1 MEKLPIELQTL
12 ISIELSTRDICRLQQ
27 TCKAFYNFIL
37 GSSELWRERLRR
49 QCGADILWSSFSGF
63 TASELRRA
71 CTGTLRFKHLYR
83 PGNHPT
89 LPIPRLLPY
98 NCEND
103 DLESQQSEDSNNP
116 YPGISSTFLV
126 PGGRFL
132 ITVEQKWLRVWDL
145 GPPGVLHEPREVIF
159 QELNCANMDPRI
171 ADAVVAD
178 KDTVHLLIQEVHS
191 QPTLPQSFA
200 KIDRSQY
207 NFDDRSR
214 FSLFH
219 RFEIRL
225 RDGGQYSVKE
235 LGRLCVLCRSPIPA
249 IRATQDGPI
258 VAFGIGERVLIWGA
272 SDSPD
277 QSWVASTTTISEDTT
292 VTGVFCHQGYAFVVY
307 CDGLRGFDLAD
318 ITHRPLGN
326 GLVDLQDRAPDIG
339 NIPPPLLFQT
349 FFRESEWASNFMLHK
364 PVAKGG
370 PLYYDIRYSLLEVEL
385 DGDQWQDIVSNPYY
399 VRFCFS
405 FHPKS
410 PSASSLLPTHK
421 YKAANTPCDTPHLR
435 FALYEGAGGYIWYDR
450 STFRLDKRN
459 ISVSILDDNP
469 DSDSPKPT
477 GSIIEGLG
485 YFSEMIARPDSKLIE
500 VLDIS
505 VCPLSGRVVALW
517 GRESREDQL
526 VEIFYLYDCSPTA

>member
-12 ISIELSTRDICRLQQ
+12 ISIELSTRDICHLQQ

-200 KIDRSQY
+200 RIDRSQY

-235 LGRLCVLCRSPIPA
+235 VGRLCVLRRSSIYPA
-249 IRATQDGPI
+249 ICATQDGPV

-272 SDSPD
+272 SDSPGA
-277 QSWVASTTTISEDTT
+277 SWVASTTISEDTA
-292 VTGVFCHQGYAFVVY
+292 GVFCHQGYAFVVY
-307 CDGLRGFDLAD
+307 SDGLQGFDLAG
-318 ITHRPLGN
+318 ITHRPVGN

-339 NIPPPLLFQT
+339 HIPPPLQFQT
-349 FFRESEWASNFMLHK
+349 PCETDWASNFMLHK
-364 PVAKGG
+364 PMAKGG
-370 PLYYDIRYSLLEVEL
+370 PLYYDIKYPLLEM
-385 DGDQWQDIVSNPYY
+385 DGDLLLDPYY

-405 FHPKS
+405 FHPES
-410 PSASSLLPTHK
+410 PSASSLLFTK
-421 YKAANTPCDTPHLR
+421 RYKAATRPCDTPHLR
-435 FALYEGAGGYIWYDR
+435 FALEEGVGGYIWYDR
-450 STFRLDKRN
+450 SNFGADKGN
-459 ISVSILDDNP
+459 IFVSILDDNR
-469 DSDSPKPT
+469 DSDSPKRT
-477 GSIIEGLG
+477 GSTMEGLG
-485 YFSEMIARPDSKLIE
+485 YFSEMIARPDPNWIE

-517 GRESREDQL
+517 GRKSKEDRL
-526 VEIFYLYDCSPTA
+526 VEIFDLYDCSSTT